1 MPDSTLA
8 DQWGRYTG
16 TAGFEAVP
24 PDICSVLGTYGE
36 YSGTNFQWRPYYKID
51 SRYDP
56 LDITLHQRDVWGSD
70 SKPPPARATCGSVP
84 CDKSGP
90 DPHNGGAVLW
100 QYQPICKR
108 KDLAAPP
115 VPQVV
120 ALSSNPNDV
129 LRTQCANDNMI
140 EVGQVKI
147 GYGGYHMARACAGLI
162 AADER
167 CSADFHYF
175 FDGLCACV
183 PKGETCDVNDSAPNN
198 RMAFRIVPGT
208 LYEPASPPPP
218 TPQQNYCRSKPSD
231 AREAGPWCLR
241 TTFPAWLDGRF
252 DTPLWTNGITDGD
265 TTHGAATCEFYV
277 FKEWCAN
284 GALLDPTYGGEA
296 YNFPEQNLLR
306 VRQERRRRRVA
317 RRRRRRADDR
327 AVVRVL
333 RRPRA
338 LVLHGGGG
346 ERPRPRRPTTRAARR
361 PRRGTRWN
369 PSR

>member
-1 MPDSTLA
+1 MR
-8 DQWGRYTG
+8 G
-16 TAGFEAVP
+16 
-24 PDICSVLGTYGE
+24 
-36 YSGTNFQWRPYYKID
+36 
-51 SRYDP
+51 
-56 LDITLHQRDVWGSD
+56 
-70 SKPPPARATCGSVP
+70 VP
-84 CDKSGP
+84 CDKLGP

-108 KDLAAPP
+108 KDPAAPP

-208 LYEPASPPPP
+208 PYEPASPPPP

-231 AREAGPWCLR
+231 AREAYPWCLR
-241 TTFPAWLDGRF
+241 TTFPAWLDGCF

-296 YNFPEQNLLR
+296 YNFPEQNCCACGKKGVGDAWLVDDDGAPTTGPSFEYCDVPELSCCTE
-306 VRQERRRRRVA
+306 ERK
-317 RRRRRRADDR
+317 
-327 AVVRVL
+327 
-333 RRPRA
+333 
-338 LVLHGGGG
+338 
-346 ERPRPRRPTTRAARR
+346 RPRRRPQLVPRAVHGGEHV
-361 PRRGTRWN
+361 GT
-369 PSR
+369 SR